1 MKRFEFV
8 DITTADTA
16 FVAYGKDLNELFA
29 NAALAMFEV
38 MVNTKQ
44 IKPKVEKTVKIKG
57 NDLQSLMFNWLNEL
71 LIYVDAENLAFS
83 KFDVEVDKKNMK
95 LEAKCWGE
103 KIDTK
108 KHETR
113 TAVKSATYHKLEI
126 KKIKNQWEAQII
138 LDI

>member
-1 MKRFEFV
+1 MKPFEFV
-8 DITTADTA
+8 DITSADVA

-44 IKPKVEKTVKIKG
+44 VEKRIEEKISVDAY
-57 NDLQSLMFNWLNEL
+57 DLESLMFNWLNEL
-71 LIYVDAENLAFS
+71 LYVSDSKNLAFS
-83 KFDVEVDKKNMK
+83 EFDVKVDDRNFI
-95 LEAKCWGE
+95 LEAICKGE
-103 KIDTK
+103 EISPE

-113 TAVKSATYHKLEI
+113 TVVKAATYHQMKIWKENEI
-126 KKIKNQWEAQII
+126 WKAQVI

>member
-1 MKRFEFV
+1 MKKFKFI
-8 DITTADTA
+8 DITTADVA

-38 MVNTKQ
+38 MINTKQ
-44 IKPKVEKTVKIKG
+44 VKPTITKKVKLSG

-71 LIYVDAENLAFS
+71 LVYVDSENLVFS
-83 KFDVEVDKKNMK
+83 DFKVKVDEKKFSLSAECK
-95 LEAKCWGE
+95 GE
-103 KIDTK
+103 KINQE

-113 TAVKSATYHKLEI
+113 TAVKSATYHQM
-126 KKIKNQWEAQII
+126 KIEKEKNIWKTQVI